1 MWLVRVA
8 LQRPYTFVVMSM
20 LIVILGVFTILRM
33 PTDIFPDIDIPVISV
48 IWNYGGLPP
57 EEMEQRIVTGYERV
71 LTTTVNDIEHI
82 ESQTLSGIS
91 VVKIFFQPGANI
103 DAATAQVTAISQTI
117 IRSLPPGATPPLVIR
132 YSASNVPI
140 LQIALESESLSE
152 QQLFD
157 YGVNFIRADI
167 ATVQGAQVPY
177 PYGGKQRQI
186 MVDIDPQKLYAW
198 GLSPRDVNNALGL
211 QNVVLPTGTAKMG
224 VEEYPVVINSSPEL
238 LPELG
243 KLPVKTV
250 NGTTVYIR
258 DVASVRDGYAPQTS
272 MVHVAGKRSVLMTIL
287 KNGSASTLDVV
298 SRIREL
304 MPGTMAKLPK
314 ELKASLLFDQSVFVR
329 AAVSGVVK
337 EAAIAAAL
345 TALMILLF
353 LGSWRSTLIVVISI
367 PLSILVSIIVL
378 RALGHTLNVM
388 TLGGMALAVGI
399 LVDDATV
406 AIENIHRNLGQ
417 KKPFIR
423 AIVDGAQ
430 EISVPALVSTLCI
443 CIVFVPVAFIA
454 GAAKSLFVPLALAV
468 VFAMLTSYF
477 LSRTLVPT
485 LVRFLL
491 EKEAE
496 EHAGEHHSG
505 PPGLA
510 KRFFAAFDRAFVRLR
525 TVYGGWL
532 AWALEHRVLFV
543 SGFLSFVV
551 ASVALLV
558 PMLGRDFF

>member
-91 VVKIFFQPGANI
+91 VIKIYFQPGANI
-103 DAATAQVTAISQTI
+103 DAATAQVTAVSQTV
-117 IRSLPPGATPPLVIR
+117 IRSMPPGATPPLVIR

-140 LQIALESESLSE
+140 LQIALESDSLSE

-198 GLSPRDVNNALGL
+198 GLSPRDVNNSLGL
-211 QNVVLPTGTAKMG
+211 QNVILPTGTAKMG
-224 VEEYPVVINSSPEL
+224 VEEYPVLINSSPEL
-238 LPELG
+238 IPELG

-272 MVHVAGKRSVLMTIL
+272 MVHVSGGKSVLMTIL

-314 ELKASLLFDQSVFVR
+314 ELKASLLFDQSIFVR

-337 EAAIAAAL
+337 EAAIAAGL

-367 PLSILVSIIVL
+367 PLSILVSIIAL

-406 AIENIHRNLGQ
+406 AIENIHRNMGQ

-491 EKEAE
+491 EDEAKV
-496 EHAGEHHSG
+496 HAHGHHPG

-510 KRFFAAFDRAFVRLR
+510 KRFFGAFDRSFVRLR
-525 TVYGGWL
+525 TAYGGWL
-532 AWALEHRVLFV
+532 AWVLDHRALFV
-543 SGFLSFVV
+543 TGFLSFVV
-551 ASVALLV
+551 LSVALLV
-558 PMLGRDFF
+558 PLLGRDFF